1 MWAEPHNKNKL
12 EKTTLSRQGIGA
24 QSKEMKDEG
33 LVRLLSNKG
42 PSNAC
47 ACCQFRCRVD
57 AMYQSKCFHSPL
69 IADRK
74 DDSTCMAASHLY
86 STAR

>member
-33 LVRLLSNKG
+33 LVRLLSNRAFQCMRMLSAQVQG
-42 PSNAC
+42 
-47 ACCQFRCRVD
+47 RCYVPE
-57 AMYQSKCFHSPL
+57 QVLS
-69 IADRK
+69 
-74 DDSTCMAASHLY
+74 
-86 STAR
+86 